1 MAATMLERRDYAEA
15 SVRLPDWMPLHH

>member
-1 MAATMLERRDYAEA
+1 MAAMLESRDYAEA